1 MNVKMV
7 KEKEGRITAGRK
19 INFERM
25 SQGDRIGSL

>member
-7 KEKEGRITAGRK
+7 KEGRITAGRK

-25 SQGDRIGSL
+25 SQGDRIGSR